1 MRNVYAFTTLLDM
14 MINPNFARIKI
25 GDTHHSGNKRTK
37 QQQTGISSKQIII
50 NPKGDIND
58 RSWDWSGLKN
68 IKGDGDLHNHKSLS
82 RYRLP
87 ADESGDEWFSFPLP
101 DHLKGADVPIEEKIR
116 YIWKLIDDV
125 VADLEGRRV
134 RKAVKWRQVQNIRL
148 NRAMKYIAEGKTEGI
163 AFLCPRFGKTL
174 WALGLFNR
182 LSETYGNRAML
193 VPVYWLSVHTSF
205 EDEIGA
211 YADFQDIVYIDD
223 KDVNAE
229 AIACAALQAGK
240 RILIAISLH
249 GKMADGKTEEE
260 MGNWVK
266 RNRWIRSIPDADK
279 FMFAD
284 EGDWGTHTDNQIK
297 KINFLFD
304 GK

>member
-1 MRNVYAFTTLLDM
+1 MRNVYGFTTLNDLLLYPD
-14 MINPNFARIKI
+14 FFRVKV
-25 GDTHHSGNKRTK
+25 GDTRGSGHKRTK

-50 NPKGDIND
+50 NPKGDLND
-58 RSWDWSGLKN
+58 RSWDWSGLMK
-68 IKGDGDLHNHKSLS
+68 IKGDGDLHTHKALS

-101 DHLKGADVPIEEKIR
+101 DILKGANVLIEEKIR
-116 YIWKLIDDV
+116 YIWKLLDDV
-125 VADLEGRRV
+125 IADLEGRRV
-134 RKAVKWRQVQNIRL
+134 RKPVKWRKTQRDRL
-148 NRAMKYIAEGKTEGI
+148 DRAMQYIGEGKTEGI

-182 LSETYGNRAML
+182 LTEIYGNRVML

-223 KDVNAE
+223 KDDAAE

-260 MGNWVK
+260 MSNWVK

-297 KINFLFD
+297 KLNFLFD